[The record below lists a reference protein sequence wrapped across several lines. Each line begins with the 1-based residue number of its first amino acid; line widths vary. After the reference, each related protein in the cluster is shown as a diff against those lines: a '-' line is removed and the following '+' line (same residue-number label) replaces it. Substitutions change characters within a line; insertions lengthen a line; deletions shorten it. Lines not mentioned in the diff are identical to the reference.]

1 MIDILS
7 NLDDKRG
14 VIGAIEGNA
23 AELLLAMGRAGGGDE
38 VHEPHITWTIGGS
51 PIDYHNA
58 VVHAD
63 LSRTTLTPD
72 AVITDVIDQFR
83 AHNVAGSWHVGPSFR
98 PGNIGELL
106 VKHGFNHAGDEPG
119 MAADL
124 QQLNEGIH
132 YLTNLQIE
140 RVRED
145 EHLDTWGQTLAQG
158 FGEGER
164 EAHWVR
170 DVYRKI
176 GLGDDVPFRH
186 YIGWLNGKAIAT
198 TTLFLGAGVAGIYF
212 VMTVPEARRQG
223 IGAAI
228 TLAALRE
235 ARAMGY
241 HVGVLGSSQAGFAVY
256 QRLGFQ
262 EYCRIGIYEWQLNG
276 G

>member
-1 MIDILS
+1 MLMGID
-7 NLDDKRG
+7 DQAA
-14 VIGAIEGNA
+14 VIKAIEGNA
-23 AELLLAMGRAGGGDE
+23 AELLLAMGHAGGGDE

-72 AVITDVIDQFR
+72 AVITDAIDQFR
-83 AHNVAGSWHVGPSFR
+83 TRNVPGSWHVGPSFR
-98 PGNIGELL
+98 PSNIGELL
-106 VKHGFNHAGDEPG
+106 VKHGFDDAGGEPG

-124 QQLNEGIH
+124 HQLNEDIA
-132 YLTNLQIE
+132 YPAQLRVE

-145 EHLDTWGQTLAQG
+145 EQLDIWGRTLSQG

-164 EAHWVR
+164 EANWVR

-186 YIGWLNGKAIAT
+186 YTGWMDGKAIAT

-228 TLAALRE
+228 TLAALRD
-235 ARAMGY
+235 AREMGY
-241 HVGVLGSSQAGFAVY
+241 HVGVLGSSEAGFPVY

-262 EYCRIGIYEWQLNG
+262 EYCQIGIYEWRLNG